1 MNVAAEFTWVN
12 LQEHLDGSSL
22 HFSNMSDTFFPS
34 FHNLVVGITMYC
46 KVKMA
51 NSGSGFSVK
60 LMTVSNHLLMD
71 ATKLQH
77 SEAALMLV
85 LVRAKKL
92 KMSQNIL

>member
-1 MNVAAEFTWVN
+1 MIGNSEFTILN
-12 LQEHLDGSSL
+12 GQEHLDGKSP
-22 HFSNMSDTFFPS
+22 HFSKMSDTFFPS
-34 FHNLVVGITMYC
+34 LHILVVGISMYC

-85 LVRAKKL
+85 LIRAKK
-92 KMSQNIL
+92 